1 MNASTGQAGGGAATN
16 ATEHMPTGAH
26 VVGDPSSWIVRW
38 SHLIAPA
45 GAVLDVAAG
54 GGRHARWLA
63 ERGHRVVALE
73 RDPVAIA
80 ALGRIPGVDAVA
92 ADLEDGSPW
101 PLPDDRRFSAIVVTN
116 YLHRPLLPRLLSALG
131 AGGILLYETFA
142 LGNERVGKPSNPAF
156 LLAPGELLEAVRGTL
171 RVIAFE
177 DGFTPGPRPAFVQR
191 ICAVCEAAPAAAN
204 GTAECQAPPR
214 YDLAG

>member
-1 MNASTGQAGGGAATN
+1 MSASAGQAGGGAEMNVA
-16 ATEHMPTGAH
+16 EHVLTGAH
-26 VVGDPSSWIVRW
+26 VAGDPSRWIVRW

-63 ERGHRVVALE
+63 ERGHPVVALE
-73 RDPVAIA
+73 RDPTAIA

-101 PLPDDRRFSAIVVTN
+101 PLPSDRRFSAVVVTN

-131 AGGILLYETFA
+131 PGGILLYETFA
-142 LGNERVGKPSNPAF
+142 RGNERVGKPSNPAF
-156 LLAPGELLEAVRGTL
+156 LLAPGELLETVRGTL

-191 ICAVCEAAPAAAN
+191 ICAVREAAPVAAN
-204 GTAECQAPPR
+204 GAAECLAPQP